1 MLIPSVTV
9 MNKSKHNYETLY
21 SSLES
26 EEIILTKN
34 MQINCYG
41 IEPVADAVI
50 DSLLRKNNSALTEPN
65 PKIIIGISGS
75 VSVGKSTFTDLLLL
89 SLSRRYPQLN
99 KQVVSTDNFIY
110 PTRILKERNL
120 LSQKGFPVSYDYPKL
135 IQFIEDFKHGKNN
148 IAYPLYS
155 HKLYD
160 ISDSPQFLTD
170 CNILMLEG
178 INVLSD
184 SFIPE
189 NSPVTANV
197 RDFLDISLF
206 IEASE
211 NDLFYWYKNRF
222 MSLIEDAKTNPEE
235 SAFKKMIHMTQDEL
249 NNLMHSL
256 WKNIN
261 YKNFIQYIQPSMIHA
276 DLIVN
281 KARNHSVTSIR
292 RKLP

>member
-1 MLIPSVTV
+1 

-21 SSLES
+21 SSPES

-34 MQINCYG
+34 MLINCYG

-75 VSVGKSTFTDLLLL
+75 VSVGKSTFSDLLLL
-89 SLSRRYPQLN
+89 SLNRRYPQLN

-281 KARNHSVTSIR
+281 KARNHSVTSII

>member
-1 MLIPSVTV
+1 

-21 SSLES
+21 SSPES
-26 EEIILTKN
+26 EEIISTKN
-34 MQINCYG
+34 MLINCYG

-75 VSVGKSTFTDLLLL
+75 VSVGKSTFTDLLSL
-89 SLSRRYPQLN
+89 SLNRRYPQLN

>member
-1 MLIPSVTV
+1 

-21 SSLES
+21 SSPES
-26 EEIILTKN
+26 EEIISTKN
-34 MQINCYG
+34 MLINCYG

-89 SLSRRYPQLN
+89 SLNRRYPQLN

-160 ISDSPQFLTD
+160 ISDSPLFLTD

>member
-21 SSLES
+21 SSPES

-34 MQINCYG
+34 MLINCYG

-89 SLSRRYPQLN
+89 SLNRRYPQLN